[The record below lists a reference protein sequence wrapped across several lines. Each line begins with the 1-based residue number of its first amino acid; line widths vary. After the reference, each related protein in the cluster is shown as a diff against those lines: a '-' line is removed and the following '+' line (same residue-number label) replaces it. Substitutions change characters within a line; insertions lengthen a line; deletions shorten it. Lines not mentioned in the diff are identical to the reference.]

1 MKTFFLTNPNWEKIA
16 VEELKEQLKVSA
28 ISHDSV
34 IEAELKSEQYIS
46 ALAHLQL
53 PRRII
58 LSLGKYPHLDD
69 LPLEKLDFPWKE
81 VFSETLTFRV
91 EIENVSGNDNRMAL
105 AKKVAGQLYK
115 LLEAK
120 LKIEPKIELKKP
132 DFLVVVYFNGKE
144 YFIGLDL
151 LNLELN
157 ARPYR
162 VFTGSVSFKG
172 DYAYYLLKSSGYK
185 KGEKLLVGYSKDG
198 TLAIEAG
205 MYNSGELVQNK
216 AIILEK
222 LQKINLFKKLDLKKI
237 LDHSREAAKEKL
249 IFGFDS
255 GITNVQAAIKNS
267 QLAKVKDLVEISKLH
282 LDDLDVRYPEGS
294 FDRAIFQVTN
304 KDEDQLNEIY
314 YQTAYL
320 LRKGGMLLLLG
331 RKNWEV
337 SVHSKFDLIK
347 QEDLVRGDSVHRMWL
362 LEKK

>member
-1 MKTFFLTNPNWEKIA
+1 M
-16 VEELKEQLKVSA
+16 
-28 ISHDSV
+28 V
-34 IEAELKSEQYIS
+34 I
-46 ALAHLQL
+46 
-53 PRRII
+53 
-58 LSLGKYPHLDD
+58 
-69 LPLEKLDFPWKE
+69 
-81 VFSETLTFRV
+81 
-91 EIENVSGNDNRMAL
+91 

-115 LLEAK
+115 LIENK
-120 LKIEPKIELKKP
+120 LKIEPKLNLKKP

-144 YFIGLDL
+144 YFLGLDL

-185 KGEKLLVGYSKDG
+185 KREKLLVGYSKDG

-205 MYNSGELVQNK
+205 LYHSGEIVQNK
-216 AIILEK
+216 SIIQDK
-222 LQKINLFKKLDLKKI
+222 LAKIEFFKNIDFKKIFDKPRKI
-237 LDHSREAAKEKL
+237 SEEKL

-267 QLAKVKDLVEISKLH
+267 QLAKVKDLIEISKLS
-282 LDDLDVRYPEGS
+282 LDDLDVRYPESS
-294 FDRAIFQVTN
+294 FNRAIFQVTN

-320 LRKGGMLLLLG
+320 LRKGGTLLLLG

-337 SVHSKFDLIK
+337 SIHSKFNLIK